1 VTEEMRLR
9 VKKGKNFKEVIA
21 EEKKKG
27 RYTKLVMKRLTS
39 LSTSLLYS
47 CAFLL
52 VFVAISA
59 AVYSLFEP
67 TVFIWAG
74 ILVLA
79 ALVSSIFASKITHLL
94 KKQQWKYSSM

>member
-9 VKKGKNFKEVIA
+9 VKKGKNFKEIIA
-21 EEKKKG
+21 EEKNKG

-39 LSTSLLYS
+39 LNPSLLYS
-47 CAFLL
+47 GAFLL

-59 AVYSLFEP
+59 AVYALFEP

-74 ILVLA
+74 ILVVS
-79 ALVSSIFASKITHLL
+79 ALVSSIFASKVTHVL
-94 KKQQWKYSSM
+94 KRQQWKYSSM